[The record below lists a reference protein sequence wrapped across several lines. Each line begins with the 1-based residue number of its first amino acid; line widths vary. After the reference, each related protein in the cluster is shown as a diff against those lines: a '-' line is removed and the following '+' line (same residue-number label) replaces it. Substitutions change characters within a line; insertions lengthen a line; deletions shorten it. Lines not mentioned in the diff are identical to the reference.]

1 MSVYRVPRF
10 ITRAGHRRSITRQL
24 TTRLFTWVGAGLLLA
39 GLLCHLFAAQA
50 IGGHYI
56 AYRDHIAGFILLTVV
71 SGVIVW
77 GIGRRFWAGRHDITL
92 LVVGVLQLALG
103 ILVYVN
109 RFHIG

>member
-1 MSVYRVPRF
+1 MNRF
-10 ITRAGHRRSITRQL
+10 FAWLGAIL
-24 TTRLFTWVGAGLLLA
+24 LFA

-71 SGVIVW
+71 SGAIVW
-77 GIGRRFWAGRHDITL
+77 GLGRRVWTGRQDITL
-92 LVVGVLQLALG
+92 LIVGVLQLAIG